1 MGLLFFIMML
11 PWLCLCVINYGG
23 ASSMSK
29 ESIGPYMVYKP
40 ESVENAAK
48 LITEGEKGSEAPGE
62 NTKTSII
69 EDKKENMGGNRKNK
83 DSAANMKDTKRNEDD
98 IAQLDLLLKVKRLL
112 EIYGF
117 KDESNKSSSQEIE
130 LKDVREESDFKGHN
144 DEIQKNTVSNSKR
157 KLNDQWG
164 SQEFKVMDKK
174 ENHTEEKGISEENK
188 LINVTLEPN
197 DVDGNGRSQ
206 ENEESD
212 ETYEK
217 KNEGS
222 SQILTS
228 GYLRDDSY
236 DEEDINKLQE
246 NKIADSEKEAN

>member
-98 IAQLDLLLKVKRLL
+98 IAQVNPIEDLEGKR
-112 EIYGF
+112 E
-117 KDESNKSSSQEIE
+117 NKS
-130 LKDVREESDFKGHN
+130 RN
-144 DEIQKNTVSNSKR
+144 MDEIQNVNR
-157 KLNDQWG
+157 KEIDCNRKEGALKESHG
-164 SQEFKVMDKK
+164 GEMAKK
-174 ENHTEEKGISEENK
+174 I
-188 LINVTLEPN
+188 
-197 DVDGNGRSQ
+197 
-206 ENEESD
+206 
-212 ETYEK
+212 
-217 KNEGS
+217 
-222 SQILTS
+222 
-228 GYLRDDSY
+228 
-236 DEEDINKLQE
+236 
-246 NKIADSEKEAN
+246 